1 MLKIRKTLTRGNVI
15 FDDEKRT
22 NPMKRVVWTSG
33 PVGQYRIA
41 RTSDGNEFVLKCVG
55 KSTRVEFPKSF
66 DKEFKMILDYSM
78 LFFCNVAIAVHED
91 GTSYLFDGDG
101 NILLEKQKKL
111 VILDSDLVLMEYEKG
126 LHGLFNTWTRAK
138 TLKKYDKFDIC
149 EEFILAYL
157 DEKVGIL
164 DKRTLTEKLPPK
176 YTNIDICQ
184 TYIKVYLNDKVGILD
199 KRSFTEILPPIYLD
213 VFPFGKD
220 TFKGITS
227 NNKEVIGNVHWTT
240 PSIEVQTIYPES
252 NGFYMVLAEKYGF
265 IRKDNGQPL
274 CNFIF
279 DEARDFTE
287 YGYAWVRIRPYQLK
301 ILNSKGELSSF
312 SKTTKHTS

>member
-1 MLKIRKTLTRGNVI
+1 MLKIKKTFTRATGI

-22 NPMKRVVWTSG
+22 TPVKRVVWTSE

-55 KSTRVEFPKSF
+55 NSTRVVFPKTF
-66 DKEFKMILDYSM
+66 DQEFKKILSYSM
-78 LFFCNVAIAVHED
+78 LFFCNLAIAVNQD

-101 NILLEKQKKL
+101 NILLERQKKL
-111 VILDSDLVLMEYEKG
+111 VILDSDFVLMEYEKG
-126 LHGLFNTWTRAK
+126 MHGLFNAWTGAK
-138 TLKKYDKFDIC
+138 TRQKYDKFEIC

-157 DEKVGIL
+157 EGQVGVL
-164 DKRTLTEKLPPK
+164 DKRTLNEILPPK

-184 TYIKVYLNDKVGILD
+184 TYIKVYVNEKVGILD
-199 KRSFTEILPPIYLD
+199 KRTFAEILSPIYLD
-213 VFPFGKD
+213 AFPFGKE
-220 TFKGITS
+220 TFKGITF

-252 NGFYMVLAEKYGF
+252 NGFYMALAEKYGF
-265 IRKDNGQPL
+265 IRHDNGQPL

-287 YGYAWVRIRPYQLK
+287 YGYAWVKIRPYSLK